1 LKEYYIMRSIKSYRA
16 FLLVLL
22 SAILFTTVPV
32 VMAQEQSSSA
42 RPAGRDDDTNLDTQL
57 YLILAT
63 NREVDEGRIPAAL
76 DPIIKR
82 LRETLPF
89 KHYSVAGTFLN
100 RVKNNSRLEVSWVGS
115 PFMFPTATTATVA
128 TLTPTFNNFGA
139 SVRLATDA
147 SGNDLVRM
155 NELRFGAQVP
165 IMVGQ
170 VAPTNAS
177 FPSAPVASVQYQNI
191 GLRTDISMREGSPVI
206 AGTLNVGPQGDAIV
220 VAVSARRA
228 N

>member
-1 LKEYYIMRSIKSYRA
+1 MNQNKSRRVF
-16 FLLVLL
+16 FLMVAC
-22 SAILFTTVPV
+22 AILFAATPV
-32 VMAQEQSSSA
+32 VLCQEPAA
-42 RPAGRDDDTNLDTQL
+42 RTVARDDDVNLDTQL

-76 DPIIKR
+76 DPIVKR
-82 LRETLPF
+82 LRETLSF
-89 KHYSVAGTFLN
+89 KHYSVAATFLN
-100 RVKNNSRLEVSWVGS
+100 RVKNNARLEVSWVGS
-115 PFMFPTATTATVA
+115 PFMFPSAAAATVA

-147 SGNDLVRM
+147 SGNDVVRM

-165 IMVGQ
+165 IMTGQ
-170 VAPTNAS
+170 VATTNAS
-177 FPSAPVASVQYQNI
+177 FPSAPVTSVQYQNI
-191 GLRTDISMREGSPVI
+191 GLRTDISMREGTPVI

>member
-1 LKEYYIMRSIKSYRA
+1 MRSIKPYRA
-16 FLLVLL
+16 FFLVVLC
-22 SAILFTTVPV
+22 AIVFTTASIVL
-32 VMAQEQSSSA
+32 AQEQPSSA
-42 RPAGRDDDTNLDTQL
+42 RTTARDDDVNLDTQL

-63 NREVDEGRIPAAL
+63 NRDVDEGKIPVVL
-76 DPIIKR
+76 DPIMKR

-89 KHYSVAGTFLN
+89 RHYSLAGTFLN
-100 RVKNNSRLEVSWVGS
+100 RVKNNGRLEVSWVGS
-115 PFMFPTATTATVA
+115 PFMFPNAATATVA

-147 SGNDLVRM
+147 GGNDIVRM

-165 IMVGQ
+165 IMTGQ
-170 VAPTNAS
+170 VTPTNAS
-177 FPSAPVASVQYQNI
+177 FPSAPTIQYQNI
-191 GLRTDISMREGSPVI
+191 GLRTDISMREGSAVI

-220 VAVSARRA
+220 VAVLARRA

>member
-1 LKEYYIMRSIKSYRA
+1 MRSVKSYGA
-16 FLLVLL
+16 FVLVMC
-22 SAILFTTVPV
+22 AIALGNAPFIS
-32 VMAQEQSSSA
+32 AQEQTSSA
-42 RPAGRDDDTNLDTQL
+42 RTTTRDDEVNLDTQL

-63 NREVDEGRIPAAL
+63 NRDVDEGRIPPAL
-76 DPIIKR
+76 DPIMKR

-89 KHYSVAGTFLN
+89 KHYSLAGTFLN
-100 RVKNNSRLEVSWVGS
+100 RVKNNGRLDVSWVGS
-115 PFMFPTATTATVA
+115 PFMFPSAATATVA

-139 SVRLATDA
+139 LVRLATDA
-147 SGNDLVRM
+147 GGNDVVRM

-165 IMVGQ
+165 IMTGQ
-170 VAPTNAS
+170 LAPSNAS
-177 FPSAPVASVQYQNI
+177 FPSAPVASVQYQSI
-191 GLRTDISMREGSPVI
+191 GLRTDISMREGAPVI

>member
-1 LKEYYIMRSIKSYRA
+1 MMFSIKSRRVC
-16 FLLVLL
+16 FLVLL
-22 SAILFTTVPV
+22 SVMAFSAAPV
-32 VMAQEQSSSA
+32 VLAQEQSSAA
-42 RPAGRDDDTNLDTQL
+42 RTTARDDDTNLDTQL

-63 NREVDEGRIPAAL
+63 NREVEEGRIPAAL
-76 DPIIKR
+76 DPIVKR

-89 KHYSVAGTFLN
+89 KHYTVAGTFLN
-100 RVKNNSRLEVSWVGS
+100 RVKNNSRLEVSWIGS
-115 PFMFPTATTATVA
+115 PFMFPTASPATVA

-147 SGNDLVRM
+147 SGNDIVRM

-165 IMVGQ
+165 IMAGQ
-170 VAPTNAS
+170 VANPSGS
-177 FPSAPVASVQYQNI
+177 FSGAPIVQYQSI
-191 GLRTDISMREGSPVI
+191 GLRTDISLREGSAVI

-220 VAVSARRA
+220 VAVSARRT

>member
-1 LKEYYIMRSIKSYRA
+1 MNSFKPCRVFGLLLCAIA
-16 FLLVLL
+16 FT
-22 SAILFTTVPV
+22 ATPIAFG
-32 VMAQEQSSSA
+32 QEQPSTA
-42 RPAGRDDDTNLDTQL
+42 RTTTRDDDVNLDTQL

-63 NREVDEGRIPAAL
+63 NREVDEGKIPAGL
-76 DPIIKR
+76 EPIMKR

-89 KHYSVAGTFLN
+89 KHYTLAGTFLN
-100 RVKNNSRLEVSWVGS
+100 RVKNNARLEVSWVGS
-115 PFMFPTATTATVA
+115 PFMFPASATVTGG
-128 TLTPTFNNFGA
+128 TLTPTFSNFGA
-139 SVRLATDA
+139 MVRLATDA
-147 SGNDLVRM
+147 GGNDVVRM

-177 FPSAPVASVQYQNI
+177 FPSTAMPTVQYQNI

-220 VAVSARRA
+220 VALSARRA